1 MNYKDKTFDIDG
13 KHIKFEN
20 KTFILYLPIIIALFS
35 CTLGCN
41 WHDLTALSA
50 GFLGIALGLIIAF
63 RVFFKFYWKNIINL
77 SDISFVEVID
87 WNPYIDKMRNF
98 WGIPKFR
105 YHFPTGLDKKSNPKV
120 IFVHRKNEKLVIGF
134 APDNCISTIS
144 AFRENGINVIETN

>member
-1 MNYKDKTFDIDG
+1 
-13 KHIKFEN
+13 
-20 KTFILYLPIIIALFS
+20 
-35 CTLGCN
+35 
-41 WHDLTALSA
+41 
-50 GFLGIALGLIIAF
+50 
-63 RVFFKFYWKNIINL
+63 
-77 SDISFVEVID
+77 
-87 WNPYIDKMRNF
+87 MRNF